1 MPSRP
6 KNTTLAVVLLLALAA
21 LPASR
26 AVARGAP
33 PKPAVWFAHDM
44 IVDLQDL
51 PKRYSCDDLWYRF
64 RDVLLSIGA
73 RPDMQIFP
81 YECNTRSPRVHLQFS
96 LPKMVSGADVKY
108 ASLQAASE
116 TMRLE
121 AGHPRSLDASDCVL
135 LQQIKDTLLPA
146 LPVRVVSYRLTCVA
160 PTASHRRFYLSV
172 QALSPA
178 SQSPRQV
185 AVHDRGWPQREPS
198 ASSVGPPSG

>member
-1 MPSRP
+1 MPSRS
-6 KNTTLAVVLLLALAA
+6 KNATLAVVLLLALAA

-26 AVARGAP
+26 AVAGGAP
-33 PKPAVWFAHDM
+33 TKPAVWFAHDM

-73 RPDMQIFP
+73 RSDMQIFP
-81 YECNTRSPRVHLQFS
+81 YQCNTRSPRVHLQFS
-96 LPKMVSGADVKY
+96 LLKTVSGAEVKY
-108 ASLQAASE
+108 ASLQAGSE
-116 TMRLE
+116 TIRLE
-121 AGHPRSLDASDCVL
+121 PGHPRSLDVSDCAL

-160 PTASHRRFYLSV
+160 PTSSHRRFYLSV

-178 SQSPRQV
+178 SQSAREV
-185 AVHDRGWPQREPS
+185 GVHDRGWPQREPS
-198 ASSVGPPSG
+198 PSGVAPSG

>member
-6 KNTTLAVVLLLALAA
+6 KTATLAVVLLFSLAA
-21 LPASR
+21 LPAR
-26 AVARGAP
+26 AVAGAAP
-33 PKPAVWFAHDM
+33 TKPAVWFAHDM

-51 PKRYSCDDLWYRF
+51 PRRYSCDDLWYRF

-73 RPDMQIFP
+73 RQDMQIFP
-81 YECNTRSPRVHLQFS
+81 YQCNTRSPRVHLQFS
-96 LPKMVSGADVKY
+96 LPKTVSGAEVKY
-108 ASLQAASE
+108 ASLQAGSE
-116 TMRLE
+116 TIRLE
-121 AGHPRSLDASDCVL
+121 PGRPRSLAASDCAL

-146 LPVRVVSYRLTCVA
+146 LPVRVVSYRLTCAA
-160 PTASHRRFYLSV
+160 PNSSHRRFYLSV

-198 ASSVGPPSG
+198 ASGVAPSG